1 MKDSQILLDENGYV
15 KEYALIGR
23 ISNGQDFDNFPEDL
37 DDFKNN
43 YQSYKLIDGI
53 LYKNEDRAEEFKVEE
68 QKKILRNRR
77 KTECFEYVNRGSL
90 WYNRLNKN
98 QKEELEKWYNDWL
111 NVTDTLNIPEKPQWI
126 KD

>member
-1 MKDSQILLDENGYV
+1 MKNSQILLDENGYV
-15 KEYALIGR
+15 KEYALIGK

>member
-1 MKDSQILLDENGYV
+1 MKNSQILLDEDGYV
-15 KEYALIGR
+15 KEYALIGK

-77 KTECFEYVNRGSL
+77 KTECFEYINRGSL

-98 QKEELEKWYNDWL
+98 QKEELEKWYDDWL
-111 NVTDTLNIPEKPQWI
+111 NVTDTLNVPEKPQWI
-126 KD
+126 K